1 MRLTSRGAGVGLL
14 AVVTLVL
21 GVVFNLP
28 ELVGLA
34 AGLTF
39 LVVVS
44 ILAVAARPRVDV
56 APPQA
61 LRVERGS
68 TSTLDVVLV
77 DHGARSLSG
86 MQVRRLGGAGPD
98 VVGLPRLKP
107 GIPTAAPL
115 PVPTARRGPID
126 MGPWTV
132 LRHDAWMLLRRTV
145 TRVPAVEVV
154 VVPRVHPL
162 TLGSLP
168 TSSGD
173 QRTSRNQGDTDIS
186 TLREYVVGDEL
197 RRVHWRSSAKAGSLM
212 VTQRVDARRPGVHVV
227 LDVALGAYANGDEF
241 EEAVDA
247 AASVA
252 ISAAQTGVPVELV
265 TTAGESARA
274 GAGRHAGVLDLLAR
288 VQLSG
293 TTVPARQRDEGSVIY
308 VTGSLGGWG
317 VGWGPGTVVRLG
329 ESGGTSSSAGAA
341 VVRVATARDLTS
353 VAAPGARR

>member
-1 MRLTSRGAGVGLL
+1 MVFLL
-14 AVVTLVL
+14 LVAVV
-21 GVVFNLP
+21 
-28 ELVGLA
+28 
-34 AGLTF
+34 
-39 LVVVS
+39 
-44 ILAVAARPRVDV
+44 AVAARPRVDV

-61 LRVERGS
+61 LRVERA
-68 TSTLDVVLV
+68 TAATLDVVLV

-86 MQVRRLGGAGPD
+86 MQFRRLGGAGPD

-115 PVPTARRGPID
+115 PIPTARRGPVD

-132 LRHDAWMLLRRTV
+132 VRHDAWMLLRRTV

-168 TSSGD
+168 TSTGD
-173 QRTSRNQGDTDIS
+173 QRTSRSQGDTDIS

-212 VTQRVDARRPGVHVV
+212 VTQRVDARRPGVQVV
-227 LDVALGAYANGDEF
+227 VDVSESAYAREEEF
-241 EEAVDA
+241 EEAVDV
-247 AASVA
+247 AASIA
-252 ISAAQTGVPVELV
+252 IAAAQTGVPVELV

-288 VQLSG
+288 VN
-293 TTVPARQRDEGSVIY
+293 TTGVTVSARLFTEGSVVF
-308 VTGSLGGWG
+308 VTGSLGGNG
-317 VGWGPGTVVRLG
+317 SGWAPNTVVRLG
-329 ESGGTSSSAGAA
+329 ETGGVASGGGTA
-341 VVRVATARDLTS
+341 VVRVPTALELTTI
-353 VAAPGARR
+353 AAPGGRR